1 MQFLMVIVAYP
12 SADFKHCRELE
23 DDGQNDKR
31 DIGWRDRELWGIAL
45 IPGAKLLT
53 FKTLSVGKTP
63 TFATISA
70 PLAVRHLRAYF
81 GSLR

>member
-1 MQFLMVIVAYP
+1 MAAVLDLGEREDPVALP
-12 SADFKHCRELE
+12 LRELE

-31 DIGWRDRELWGIAL
+31 DIGWRNRELWGIAL
-45 IPGAKLLT
+45 IPDAKLLT

-63 TFATISA
+63 TFATIAA
-70 PLAVRHLRAYF
+70 PLAVRHLRAYL